1 MAKIT
6 LGQISNEGF
15 TTAMQLLLTKPVP
28 IRTAFKVKTLVNQFN
43 EELKKLQELRVALM
57 TRHCKK
63 DAEDKPI
70 LDEKQNYTFEP
81 TEMMEVSIA
90 MRDLISIE
98 VEFTPIKLEEFGA
111 IDLTTQ
117 NLFDLGDIIEL

>member
-6 LGQISNEGF
+6 LGQIANEGF

-28 IRTAFKVKTLVNQFN
+28 IRTAFKVKTLVNRFN
-43 EELKKLQELRVALM
+43 EELKKLHELRVALM

-81 TEMMEVSIA
+81 AGMMEVSKE
-90 MRDLISIE
+90 MHDLTSIE
-98 VEFTPIKLEEFGA
+98 VEFTPVKLEEFGD

-117 NLFDLGDIIEL
+117 NLFDLGDIVEI